1 MENTTVLRKK
11 SFQCYLVD
19 ECSSKMIINVSI
31 YHRLKI
37 FIFRIL
43 EGGEDVHQGVEN
55 LTRVIIGVTI
65 LFDEHGE

>member
-1 MENTTVLRKK
+1 MENTSLLSKIC
-11 SFQCYLVD
+11 FQCYLID
-19 ECSSKMIINVSI
+19 ECSSKMIIDVSI

-43 EGGEDVHQGVEN
+43 EGGEDVHQGVED